1 MSEGSLTA
9 QKIPCV
15 GVDTV
20 LGWDG
25 VADAHLELDGATF
38 TQAVVSLDLV
48 VGFFFFWVIIWRL
61 FFL

>member
-1 MSEGSLTA
+1 M
-9 QKIPCV
+9 
-15 GVDTV
+15 

-48 VGFFFFWVIIWRL
+48 VGFFFGDYLEI
-61 FFL
+61 FFFVTDS

>member
-1 MSEGSLTA
+1 M
-9 QKIPCV
+9 
-15 GVDTV
+15 DTV

-48 VGFFFFWVIIWRL
+48 VGFFFW
-61 FFL
+61 

>member
-1 MSEGSLTA
+1 M
-9 QKIPCV
+9 
-15 GVDTV
+15 

-48 VGFFFFWVIIWRL
+48 VGFFCDYLVIV
-61 FFL
+61 FL